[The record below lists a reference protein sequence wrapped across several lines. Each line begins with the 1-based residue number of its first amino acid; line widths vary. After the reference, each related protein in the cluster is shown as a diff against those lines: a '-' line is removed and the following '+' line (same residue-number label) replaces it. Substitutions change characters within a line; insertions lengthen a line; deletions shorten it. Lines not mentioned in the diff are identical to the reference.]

1 MLGLLPNAG
10 GILSQLS
17 KLKTGD
23 LVVYTSGLDQSK
35 RFGIITYVSKAGA
48 CKIRWNDGIVN
59 VFGSSGI
66 IDDNQHEIYHC

>member
-1 MLGLLPNAG
+1 MLELPLNVG
-10 GILSQLS
+10 ETLNQLN

-23 LVVYTSGLDQSK
+23 LIVYTSSRDQSK
-35 RFGIITYVSKAGA
+35 RLGIITYVSKAGA